1 MPGFNRV
8 HGRTD
13 AASSFASGYAMSFYK
28 VVVSGINFTADT
40 VDGTTNEITTEGNFT
55 IALRVIETIASIV
68 YVGARANAQFV
79 VALDGLTTGQ
89 TGLAYNSDTTPT
101 VIERIKAELEAA
113 LSGSTV
119 TVTDISNLTTGQI

>member
-8 HGRTD
+8 HGTTS
-13 AASSFASGYAMSFYK
+13 AASSFSSGYAMSFYK
-28 VVVSGINFTADT
+28 IAVSGITFDADT
-40 VDGTTNEITTEGNFT
+40 TSNNEITEGTFVK
-55 IALRVIETIASIV
+55 ALKVIETIASLV
-68 YVGARANAQFV
+68 YVGARADAQFV

-89 TGLAYNSDTTPT
+89 TGAAYNTDATPT

-113 LSGSTV
+113 LAGSTV